1 MADPTLDPKHADKRT
16 SERYLRNGE
25 LDEKAWKQHLE
36 TLPDVS
42 EKAVPIESL
51 LDDDADTLDDQDD
64 EA

>member
-16 SERYLRNGE
+16 FERYLRNGE
-25 LDEKAWKQHLE
+25 LEEKAWNKHLE
-36 TLPDVS
+36 ALPDVA

-51 LDDDADTLDDQDD
+51 LEDDGDTLDEDD